1 MKPRVVVRGRAG
13 FTLIELLVV
22 IAIIAIL
29 IGLLLPAVQKVR
41 EAAARM
47 EHRPQLGGI
56 QAGLIAL
63 ADGSVK
69 IQQDAALLAI
79 AAVNSEDGGIGIQL
93 SQASL
98 DPAAL
103 LKLCNDVL
111 DSDRATQGLQA
122 QIGSLLAMPHLPDDD
137 RTLLLQAQAALSN
150 WGDGSN
156 QLKGVISKALP
167 CAAPKVSN

>member
-1 MKPRVVVRGRAG
+1 MKPRVAVRSRAG

-22 IAIIAIL
+22 ISIIGIL
-29 IGLLLPAVQKVR
+29 VGLLLPAVQKIR

-47 EHRPQLGGI
+47 EHHPQLGGI
-56 QAGLIAL
+56 QTGLIGF
-63 ADGSVK
+63 ADGSVR
-69 IQQDAALLAI
+69 IQEDAAQLAI
-79 AAVNSEDGGIGIQL
+79 AAVNSEGNTIGV
-93 SQASL
+93 STASL

-111 DSDRATQGLQA
+111 DSDRAAQGLRA

-137 RTLLLQAQAALSN
+137 RTLLTQAQAALIN
-150 WGDGSN
+150 WGDGST

-167 CAAPKVSN
+167 CAAPRVGN

>member
-1 MKPRVVVRGRAG
+1 MKPRVAVRSRAG
-13 FTLIELLVV
+13 FTLVELLVV

-56 QAGLIAL
+56 QAGLIAF
-63 ADGSVK
+63 ADGSVR
-69 IQQDAALLAI
+69 IQEDAAQLAI
-79 AAVNSEDGGIGIQL
+79 IAVNAGGEGT
-93 SQASL
+93 L
-98 DPAAL
+98 DLPAVQR
-103 LKLCNDVL
+103 LCSDVL
-111 DSDRATQGLQA
+111 DSDRAAQGLRA
-122 QIGSLLAMPHLPDDD
+122 QIGSLLAMPHLLDDD
-137 RTLLLQAQAALSN
+137 RTLLMQAQAALIN

-167 CAAPKVSN
+167 CGAPRVGN